1 MFLLN
6 LQSKIPL
13 QEQIKNQMIRFI
25 EVGILKE
32 EDRLPSIRQLAQDNG
47 INPNTVMKSYSE
59 LEKQGFV
66 YNVPKKGVY
75 VAKINV
81 QQSLESEIL
90 NFLRPFQKN
99 GMKQEQLE
107 AIIQKLYREEKN
119 A

>member
-1 MFLLN
+1 MF
-6 LQSKIPL
+6 
-13 QEQIKNQMIRFI
+13 
-25 EVGILKE
+25 
-32 EDRLPSIRQLAQDNG
+32 
-47 INPNTVMKSYSE
+47 
-59 LEKQGFV
+59 
-66 YNVPKKGVY
+66 PKKGVY

>member
-47 INPNTVMKSYSE
+47 INPNTVMKAYSE

-66 YNVPKKGVY
+66 YNVPKKRC
-75 VAKINV
+75 ICRQN
-81 QQSLESEIL
+81 
-90 NFLRPFQKN
+90 
-99 GMKQEQLE
+99 
-107 AIIQKLYREEKN
+107 
-119 A
+119 